1 MNKSESKY
9 FNTAIKIDEAFL
21 KLLSKKELEY
31 ITVKE
36 ICLASDVS
44 RSTFYL
50 HYETINDL
58 LLETA
63 EYINGKFYS
72 YFDHLEIDC
81 NSILTASK
89 EELIFITPE
98 FLNPWLSFIK
108 ENKLIYSTVLKKF
121 DTIQIFSD
129 LFSKINKTF
138 LRGLVIFSEKRW
150 QYIENSARNRNRT
163 RLFRLIS
170 KFLILL
176 DFALIIPISLM
187 VLSRR
192 TVVMGKIPAIATAA
206 YTAYKITVSAVNYK
220 KAKNRENLSLL
231 CLKIINLKD
240 AMVSVLTLQN
250 TLISVFDSGKSMLTL
265 TSCTSAAQL
274 TSIIIMT
281 FFWIKK
287 GKSIG

>member
-9 FNTAIKIDEAFL
+9 FNTAIKVDEAFL

-129 LFSKINKTF
+129 LFSKINKT
-138 LRGLVIFSEKRW
+138 I
-150 QYIENSARNRNRT
+150 
-163 RLFRLIS
+163 
-170 KFLILL
+170 
-176 DFALIIPISLM
+176 
-187 VLSRR
+187 
-192 TVVMGKIPAIATAA
+192 
-206 YTAYKITVSAVNYK
+206 YTAFEKFGIPEYERKYVMMFYLEGLNAIVK
-220 KAKNRENLSLL
+220 E
-231 CLKIINLKD
+231 
-240 AMVSVLTLQN
+240 
-250 TLISVFDSGKSMLTL
+250 
-265 TSCTSAAQL
+265 
-274 TSIIIMT
+274 
-281 FFWIKK
+281 WIKNDCRD
-287 GKSIG
+287 SIEEIIGIIEKCVGIK